1 MSSLSSDILHQVFKF
16 FVSENQIVDGESLRI
31 ASLVCKQWRDVADS
45 KTLWSSSIGKCSRT
59 NDENDRYCLSS
70 TVHRSL
76 QIKERNGDAFE
87 NEIALQASLM
97 GFKNLKCYRALSR
110 KHELYFH
117 IIERATGT
125 KLLLSMSCEEIRNPF
140 LIRELY
146 TSHFQSKED
155 FLLREPKETN
165 QMHSPLGIS
174 VWKGRV
180 IRWYRSE
187 SEIEA
192 IDTINRISS
201 RLMSGS
207 CQDIENNMVFLR
219 QIMHLEKISLREK
232 NDVMHYA
239 QSRQHMVDW
248 VSDGSEKIILRHE
261 SLFESNPR
269 SFISDGG
276 DC

>member
-1 MSSLSSDILHQVFKF
+1 
-16 FVSENQIVDGESLRI
+16 
-31 ASLVCKQWRDVADS
+31 
-45 KTLWSSSIGKCSRT
+45 
-59 NDENDRYCLSS
+59 
-70 TVHRSL
+70 
-76 QIKERNGDAFE
+76 
-87 NEIALQASLM
+87 
-97 GFKNLKCYRALSR
+97 
-110 KHELYFH
+110 
-117 IIERATGT
+117 
-125 KLLLSMSCEEIRNPF
+125 
-140 LIRELY
+140 
-146 TSHFQSKED
+146 
-155 FLLREPKETN
+155 
-165 QMHSPLGIS
+165 MHSPLGIS

-248 VSDGSEKIILRHE
+248 VSDGSETNYFT
-261 SLFESNPR
+261 S
-269 SFISDGG
+269 
-276 DC
+276 